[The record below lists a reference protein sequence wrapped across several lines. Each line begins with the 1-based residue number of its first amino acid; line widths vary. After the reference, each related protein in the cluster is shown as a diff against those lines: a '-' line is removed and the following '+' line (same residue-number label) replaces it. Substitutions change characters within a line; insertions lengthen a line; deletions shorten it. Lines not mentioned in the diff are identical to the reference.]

1 MTGILEQISAQLTT
15 VSQQLSQVLAAGG
28 AAPAVQ
34 QIPQQLQ
41 AQPTTLGFGVAGQQ
55 GAGAPLG
62 GAAAPVG
69 YPPATAEMITALIT
83 PHVQNPAIH
92 AALKEQMAAMNIASL
107 PDAQP
112 GQYPELHAR
121 FQSVITQAQAAAA
134 AQPQAAAQPA
144 SII

>member
-28 AAPAVQ
+28 AAPQPQA
-34 QIPQQLQ
+34 IPQQPQ
-41 AQPTTLGFGVAGQQ
+41 AGLGL
-55 GAGAPLG
+55 GALG
-62 GAAAPVG
+62 GSGAALAPAG

-92 AALKEQMAAMNIASL
+92 AALKEQMAAMGIASL

-112 GQYPELHAR
+112 GQYPELHQR
-121 FQSVITQAQAAAA
+121 FLNVITQAQAAAA

>member
-1 MTGILEQISAQLTT
+1 MTGILERIEAKLDQLLGAGAQANM
-15 VSQQLSQVLAAGG
+15 QQGVGQ
-28 AAPAVQ
+28 P
-34 QIPQQLQ
+34 LQ
-41 AQPTTLGFGVAGQQ
+41 AQPLQAQPATLGFGVAAQQ

-62 GAAAPVG
+62 GGVAA

-92 AALKEQMAAMNIASL
+92 AALKEQMAAMGIASL

-121 FQSVITQAQAAAA
+121 FQSVINQAQAAAA

>member
-1 MTGILEQISAQLTT
+1 MTGILERIEAKLDQLLGAGAQANM
-15 VSQQLSQVLAAGG
+15 QQGVGQ
-28 AAPAVQ
+28 P
-34 QIPQQLQ
+34 LQ
-41 AQPTTLGFGVAGQQ
+41 AQQPQAGLGL
-55 GAGAPLG
+55 GALG

-92 AALKEQMAAMNIASL
+92 AALKEQMGQMGIASL

-112 GQYPELHAR
+112 GQYAELHAR
-121 FQSVITQAQAAAA
+121 FQSVINQAQAAAA
-134 AQPQAAAQPA
+134 AQPAATPA